1 MKDVIVGRVTY
12 VIDLETINVEV
23 TQVVR
28 NAGHHYHSE
37 EKVRLHTL
45 EYRLQKRRNVKHK
58 GFLET
63 MLKEKG
69 VMCLVRERDA
79 KGYLEVDVY
88 PLGH

>member
-1 MKDVIVGRVTY
+1 MKDIIVGRVTA

-23 TQVVR
+23 TQIVR

-37 EKVRLHTL
+37 ETVRFHTL
-45 EYRLQKRRNVKHK
+45 EYRLQKRRNVKNK
-58 GFLET
+58 GFLEA

-69 VMCLVRERDA
+69 VMCLVWERDA
-79 KGYLEVDVY
+79 HGYLEADVY

>member
-1 MKDVIVGRVTY
+1 MKDIIVGRVTA

-28 NAGHHYHSE
+28 NGGHHYYSE
-37 EKVRLHTL
+37 EKVRFHTL

-58 GFLET
+58 GFLEAI
-63 MLKEKG
+63 LKGKG
-69 VMCLVRERDA
+69 VMCLVEERNA
-79 KGYLEVDVY
+79 KGYLEADVY